1 MTKPA
6 KKVASISQITIVGEG
21 FDESGR
27 RYILFA
33 VGDKDD
39 LPPFPV
45 DEISDKSSFFGKLNQ
60 HGANI
65 FTQRSRNELLKRL
78 EEFKSDAPSFKVV
91 TRVGWAGSRFVLPDM
106 TFGKGKL
113 PLKNV
118 FDGLDP
124 QMISKYRVKGTLADW
139 QSKIGS
145 VCPGNSRLMFAASL
159 GVTGP
164 MLRFAGEPRS
174 GGLQLVG
181 IGETGKSTAAMVTGS
196 IWGCHRVGKRRETGF
211 SESWHTTG
219 GESGGKV
226 EITAL
231 AHNDTALILDETTRT
246 PPKTVLDA
254 AFGLAEGI
262 EKERLGTGRSARSWR
277 CFFLSTSNV
286 TLDQMAEAAKI
297 AMDEA
302 RKGRFVDVPL
312 PAGGHGLYEDLHG
325 FADGEILT
333 NRLKRR
339 CRTYFGAPGRE
350 FICKLVEE
358 FENDREGLT
367 KFLRAERKAYLDAI
381 ESKAQKG
388 GLKPLNRA
396 SGRFATIFAA
406 GSLAIRYKVFL
417 WDREE
422 LLAAIL
428 SCQVDG
434 LTMPTSDPKLAP
446 AVPLKSQLIAWLQQ
460 HQHEFMDLDKKR
472 PKKGAHEFGSVP
484 GYMATFKGQK
494 WFYLKADQLHEII
507 CGGTEADQL
516 KKGLVASK
524 LLEKAGGRYV
534 VQRPVFSGETGNKGW
549 EWVHAF
555 KASILE
561 NDD

>member
-1 MTKPA
+1 MRKSA
-6 KKVASISQITIVGEG
+6 KKVASTSQVTIVGEG

-27 RYILFA
+27 RYILFS
-33 VGDKDD
+33 VGDKND

-45 DEISDKSSFFGKLNQ
+45 DEISDKSSFWGQLNQ

-78 EEFKSDAPSFKVV
+78 EEFKSDSPSFKVV

-113 PLKNV
+113 PLKMV

-124 QMISKYRVKGTLADW
+124 QMIAKYRVKGMLADW

-145 VCPGNSRLMFAASL
+145 VCQGNSRLMFSASL

-174 GGLQLVG
+174 GGLQHVG
-181 IGETGKSTAAMVTGS
+181 LGETGKSTAAMVMGS

-231 AHNDTALILDETTRT
+231 AHNDTVLIMDETKGT
-246 PPKTVLDA
+246 PPKIVLDA

-277 CFFLSTSNV
+277 FFFLSTSNV
-286 TLDQMAEAAKI
+286 TLDQLAEAAKI
-297 AMDEA
+297 PMDEA

-312 PAGGHGLYEDLHG
+312 PSGGYGLYENLHG
-325 FADGEILT
+325 CSTGKVLT
-333 NRLKRR
+333 NRLKVR
-339 CRTYFGAPGRE
+339 CRTYFGAPARE
-350 FICKLVEE
+350 FICKLVDE
-358 FENDREGLT
+358 FEKDHEGLT
-367 KFLRAERKAYLDAI
+367 KFLKAERKAYLDAI
-381 ESKAQKG
+381 ESEAQKG

-434 LTMPTSDPKLAP
+434 LTMPTSEPKLAP
-446 AVPLKSQLIAWLQQ
+446 AVSLRARLIAWLGE

-472 PKKGAHEFGSVP
+472 PKKGSHEFGSVP
-484 GYMATFKGQK
+484 GYMATFKGK
-494 WFYLKADQLHEII
+494 KRFYLTADQLHEII
-507 CGGTEADQL
+507 GGGTEADQV
-516 KKGLVASK
+516 KKELSDSK
-524 LLEKAGGRYV
+524 LLEKAGSRYV
-534 VQRPVFSGETGNKGW
+534 VQRPIFSGEKGNKGW
-549 EWVHAF
+549 EWVHAL

-561 NDD
+561 NVD